1 MEDVLLL
8 AGRLLLAAVFGL
20 AGISKLV
27 SVSRAREGVIEFG
40 VPTALATPITVALI
54 SGELAVA
61 IVLLR
66 SATLWYGAIGALV
79 LVSIFSVAIAANLL
93 RDRRPNC
100 NCFGQLKAAPI
111 GWPTFARN
119 VALGAVAVLVI
130 AYGRD
135 AQAHVGWTVALT
147 AAEWLATTAV
157 LVLFALLVVIAA
169 LLAQVLRQQGRMLLR
184 FEGIEERLGIGARRA
199 SAQPRAGLTPG
210 TPAPAF
216 TLPDLQGISRSLG
229 HVLSAKKPALL
240 VFSNP
245 ACGPCQ
251 ALLPEIA
258 EWRRELRDTL
268 TIAVITEDSADANR
282 SYAPVVGADLV
293 FLQGKREV
301 AEAYDANGTPAAV
314 VISADGRIASFVAQ
328 GAEAIRRLVQAVRA
342 GELPVLTSPPPVAV
356 GEPAPD
362 FALPTLA
369 GGRITLAEL
378 RGAPALLLFWNQHCG
393 FCQRMLPELRA
404 WEASEAANAPRLIVV
419 SDGSIEAN
427 RGLDLAATVGV
438 DEGSRIARA
447 FGANGTPMAILLDG
461 DGRIA
466 SALAAGAH
474 AFFALAHR
482 ELSSGDTVRMTA
494 TAGSIA

>member
-1 MEDVLLL
+1 MEDVLFL
-8 AGRLLLAAVFGL
+8 AGRLLLAAVFGV
-20 AGISKLV
+20 AGFSKLA
-27 SVSRAREGVIEFG
+27 SVARAREGIIEFG
-40 VPTALATPITVALI
+40 VPTSLATPTTVALI
-54 SGELAVA
+54 SCELAVA

-66 SATLWYGAIGALV
+66 SATVWYGAIGALV
-79 LVSIFSVAIAANLL
+79 LLSIFSVAIAANLL

-135 AQAHVGWTVALT
+135 AQAHVAWTVSLT
-147 AAEWLATTAV
+147 ATEWLSMTVV
-157 LVLFALLVVIAA
+157 LVFLALLGFIAT

-184 FEGIEERLGIGARRA
+184 FEGIEERLGIAVRRA
-199 SAQPRAGLTPG
+199 PAAPRAGLTPG

-216 TLPDLQGISRSLG
+216 TLPDLEGISRSLG
-229 HVLSAKKPALL
+229 YVLSAKKPALF

-258 EWRRELRDTL
+258 EWRRELHDTL
-268 TIAVITEDSADANR
+268 TIALITEDSADANR
-282 SYAPVVGADLV
+282 AYAPVVGADRVLM
-293 FLQGKREV
+293 QSKREV
-301 AEAYDANGTPAAV
+301 ADAYDANGTPAAV

-328 GAEAIRRLVQAVRA
+328 GAEAMRRLVQAVRA

-356 GEPAPD
+356 GEAAPD

-369 GGRITLAEL
+369 GGRIALAEL

-404 WEASEAANAPRLIVV
+404 WEAKEAANAPRLIVI
-419 SDGSIEAN
+419 SDGNIEAH
-427 RGLDLAATVGV
+427 RGLDLAATVGL

-447 FGANGTPMAILLDG
+447 FGANGTPMSILLDSE
-461 DGRIA
+461 GRIA
-466 SALAAGAH
+466 SALAAGAQ

-494 TAGSIA
+494 TAGSLA